1 MQYIKTAAAT
11 PRVAIGAPEKNAAA
25 ILELA
30 LAHTDCAV
38 MVFPELCITGYTCAD
53 LFSQRWLLQAALHET
68 MKLAR
73 SLETGGFSGMAVVG
87 LPIRADRQLFN
98 CAAFLQAGKVVA
110 LVPKRHLPNYNEFY
124 EKRWFAPASSRKSSS
139 LTLPDAD
146 GMPVEVPFGEDLL
159 IASPDG
165 LLVLAAD
172 ICEDLWTPVP
182 PSSLACT
189 AGANLIVNLSASNEI
204 IGKAGYR
211 HDLVRVQSGR
221 CLCGYIYASAGQDES
236 TTDVVFSGHSLI
248 CENAAVLAESIF
260 PEGNQAVV
268 TAVIDLHALEVD
280 RLRKNSFMSEA
291 ADGWRT
297 VTVPALG
304 QPVAAPRAAEPFPF
318 IPAEGAQRSVRCAEI
333 ARIQA
338 TGLAQRMRKTGMK
351 KLVVGMSGG
360 LDSTL
365 AFLVAID
372 AMRLLKLPLNG
383 ILGITM
389 PCVGT
394 TGRTRSN
401 AETLVRA
408 CGASFREID
417 IKAACTLHLSDI
429 GHAADVYD
437 AAFENT
443 QARERT
449 QILMDVANMEG
460 ALVVGTGDLSE
471 LALGWCTYNGDHMS
485 MYGVNGSIPKT
496 LVKVMTAWHADEKE
510 AEFPGVGAV
519 LRDIL
524 DTPISPELLPTSAT
538 GELQQKTEDT
548 IGKYDLHDFF
558 LYQMVRRCEEPRA
571 ILQLACAA
579 FPDVDPAYIRS
590 TLQTFY
596 RRFFSQQ
603 FKRSCLPDGVKVGSV
618 ALSPRGDWR
627 MPSDADASGFL
638 GELDE
643 V

>member
-11 PRVAIGAPEKNAAA
+11 PRVSIGAPEKNAAA

-38 MVFPELCITGYTCAD
+38 IVFPELCITGYTCAD
-53 LFSQRWLLQAALHET
+53 LFAQRWLLDAALRET

-73 SLETGGFSGMAVVG
+73 ALEAGGFAGMAVVG
-87 LPIRADRQLFN
+87 LPVRADRQLFN
-98 CAAFLQAGKVVA
+98 CAAFLQGGKLVA

-124 EKRWFAPASSRKSSS
+124 EKRWFAPAANRKSSS
-139 LTLPDAD
+139 LLLPDAD
-146 GMPVEVPFGEDLL
+146 GVPVEVPFGEDLL
-159 IASPDG
+159 IASPDAS
-165 LLVLAAD
+165 LVLAAD
-172 ICEDLWTPVP
+172 ICEDLWAPVP

-189 AGANLIVNLSASNEI
+189 AGANLMVNLSASNET
-204 IGKAGYR
+204 IGKADYR
-211 HDLVRVQSGR
+211 RDLVRVQSGR

-236 TTDVVFSGHSLI
+236 TTDVVFSGHNLI

-268 TAVIDLHALEVD
+268 TAVIDLHALESD
-280 RLRKNSFMSEA
+280 RLRQNSFMSEA

-297 VTVPALG
+297 VTAPALG
-304 QPVAAPRAAEPFPF
+304 QPAAAPRAAEPFPF
-318 IPAEGAQRSVRCAEI
+318 VPPEGPVRSARCAEI

-372 AMRLLKLPLNG
+372 AMRLQKLPLDG

-401 AETLVRA
+401 AEALVRA

-429 GHAADVYD
+429 GHAPDVYD

-496 LVKVMTAWHADEKE
+496 LVKAMTAWHAQEKE
-510 AEFPGVGAV
+510 AEFPGVAAV
-519 LRDIL
+519 LHDIL

-558 LYQMVRRCEEPRA
+558 LYQMVRRSEEPRA

-579 FPDVDPAYIRS
+579 FPDVDPAYIRA

-638 GELDE
+638 AELDE
-643 V
+643 E